1 MYLNDIAPGSR
12 ISIRAV
18 DREHPENSVEVTTDV
33 IEQLM
38 DTRGHHVA
46 FASPIFIDDKVLS
59 TNEGRSVFDV
69 YYFDPEQKRV
79 YEWRHTPVRYVLCK
93 NRRCYILVS
102 DAEGVLTNRRDTFR
116 IPLTEPCIIQVGE
129 NKKTYEGYVHDISAM
144 GIAVTLPK
152 MEEAPLFKAFSIV
165 FSDSGT
171 RSRFR
176 LSATCRH
183 VLDYREDIILCGCE
197 LHKNSPMLSSFVNRK
212 QIDAMKK
219 QSGQDLKYLNGS
231 RFTVEKRA
239 E

>member
-1 MYLNDIAPGSR
+1 MYLNDITPGSR

-46 FASPIFIDDKVLS
+46 FASPIYIDDKVLS

-69 YYFDPEQKRV
+69 YYFDPELKRV

-93 NRRCYILVS
+93 NRRCYIIVS

-116 IPLTEPCIIQVGE
+116 IPLSEPCIIQVGE
-129 NKKTYEGYVHDISAM
+129 NRKTYEGFVHDISAM
-144 GIAVTLPK
+144 GIAVTMLK
-152 MEEAPLFKAFSIV
+152 MEEVPLFKAFSIV

-183 VLDYREDIILCGCE
+183 VQDVSETSIRCGCE
-197 LHKNSPMLSSFVNRK
+197 LNKHNPTLSNFVNRR
-212 QIDAMKK
+212 QLDEMKK
-219 QSGQDLKYLNGS
+219 RSGRDLKYLNLVS
-231 RFTVEKRA
+231 FSNQEKD
-239 E
+239 